1 MGRPHTMLTCSRG
14 LHPRVARA
22 QVRGAGFG
30 LLIHPATP
38 FSGVLNPTL
47 VLGRIRYIHV
57 NWTYKY
63 LIPFF
68 NKRGFFMKERI
79 PRGDIDYRKFTK
91 LRRKVKADMRNGA
104 DPGQDRLVQLIDLD
118 RRLGLKYPEWRPNFP
133 AKKWNNFQKLLS
145 NPNSHIPSGSTPY
158 LDKLSRKWYT
168 HNLWIFFR

>member
-1 MGRPHTMLTCSRG
+1 MLTCSRG

-47 VLGRIRYIHV
+47 VLGRISV
-57 NWTYKY
+57 FWP
-63 LIPFF
+63 LF

-133 AKKWNNFQKLLS
+133 AKK
-145 NPNSHIPSGSTPY
+145 
-158 LDKLSRKWYT
+158 
-168 HNLWIFFR
+168 